1 MIKRKNVD
9 IDEKTLA
16 DALNMEETLSALEKA
31 TVEVRDK
38 TYITFL
44 HDFLS
49 NLQGAHDTL
58 TGIVDVAMMRSLKK
72 KDGFHGAYGETS

>member
-1 MIKRKNVD
+1 MD

-38 TYITFL
+38 TYIPFL
-44 HDFLS
+44 QDFLS

-58 TGIVDVAMMRSLKK
+58 TGIVDAAMIRSLKK